1 MSTEILVNVSAQ
13 ETRVAL
19 VEGGALQEV
28 FVQRES
34 RHGLVGNLYKGQVQR
49 VLPGMQAA
57 FVEIGLDRTA
67 FLHAR
72 DIQPLDHDAGEDAGS
87 EAQPKATPPSP
98 EPKISEL
105 LTEGQDVLVQIVKDP
120 MGQKG
125 ARLTTQI
132 SIPSRYLVLLP
143 HGQQSG
149 GQQVGISVKI
159 EDEAERARLRELVE
173 AIVAEEGADTG
184 FIVRTAGEG
193 ASRDALRADVLF
205 LTKLW
210 RSIRL
215 AAHEARTGAMV
226 YGDLPMVMRILR
238 DLLGTQ
244 VDRVR
249 IDSQASYEQVVRFA
263 RRFLPE
269 VSDRIE
275 YHDSDGPI
283 FDLFG
288 VEDELAR
295 ALERKVVLKSGG
307 YLVIDQTEAMTT
319 VDVNTGGFVG
329 RSTLEETVFKT
340 NLEAA
345 QAVARQLR
353 LRNLGGIIIVDFI
366 DMEDTAHRDEVL
378 RVLGKAMDADPARS
392 AISGVSSLGLVEMT
406 RKRTRESLEHIL
418 CEPCPSCQ
426 GRGFVKTAETVCFE
440 IFREIMRSA
449 RQFDAKE
456 MLVLCAPD
464 VAVRLLD
471 EQSAQLAELEGAVG
485 VPIRLQAESEYAQE
499 SFDVVLL

>member
-1 MSTEILVNVSAQ
+1 MSTEILVNVATQ

-34 RHGLVGNLYKGQVQR
+34 RHGLVGNLYKGRVQR

-72 DIQPLDHDAGEDAGS
+72 DIQPLDHDDNG
-87 EAQPKATPPSP
+87 QPGPAKPDGGPTP
-98 EPKISEL
+98 EPRISEL

-143 HGQQSG
+143 HGPQSG
-149 GQQVGISVKI
+149 NQQVGISVKI
-159 EDEAERARLRELVE
+159 EDSDERDRLRGLVE
-173 AIVAEEGADTG
+173 DIVQEEGADTG

-193 ASRDALRADVLF
+193 ASREALRADVLF

-249 IDSQASYEQVVRFA
+249 IDSQASYEQVMRFA

-275 YHDSDGPI
+275 LHGSDGPI

-295 ALERKVVLKSGG
+295 ALERKVPLKSGG

-319 VDVNTGGFVG
+319 VDVNTGAFVG
-329 RSTLEETVFKT
+329 RSTLEETIFKT

-366 DMEDTAHRDEVL
+366 DMEDAAHQQEVL

-392 AISGVSSLGLVEMT
+392 VISGVSSLGLVEMT

-426 GRGFVKTAETVCFE
+426 GRGHVKTAETVCFE

-464 VAVRLLD
+464 VAACLLD
-471 EQSAQLAELEGAVG
+471 EQSAQLAEMEDAVG
-485 VPIRLQAESEYAQE
+485 VPIRLQAESQYTQE
-499 SFDVVLL
+499 HFDVVLM